1 MEWKT
6 QSFCRFPA
14 FASVFVDGCSAIE
27 ETRKFPEHKCVE
39 AYQFICYVL
48 NTILSILAVVKTVME
63 IIDQDFDQN
72 SSILISA
79 SVFLDVVV
87 FYLAKSGP
95 IVAWMG
101 NRMLKMKIKDTIEE
115 CNARHLR
122 GSRSVS
128 RVSRDK
134 QEMLLLYSAAG
145 YLLQEE
151 KLFKA
156 LNICHR

>member
-1 MEWKT
+1 MEWAG

-14 FASVFVDGCSAIE
+14 FAGVFVDGCRAIE

-101 NRMLKMKIKDTIEE
+101 NRMLKMKIRDTIEE

-122 GSRSVS
+122 GLGVEAVFPETSKRCCFCIRLPDICCKKKNYSR
-128 RVSRDK
+128 
-134 QEMLLLYSAAG
+134 L
-145 YLLQEE
+145 
-151 KLFKA
+151 
-156 LNICHR
+156 